1 MQVDRSC
8 LAIGG
13 GGWRLHS
20 LKKRTTSFYF
30 FIKRNVFNV
39 KDNWPLHFLSDP
51 YVLLLRIKI
60 CTWPN
65 LDSHLFNFVK
75 DTLTVKKINAACFCN
90 EIYTKLTLLYVIVLI
105 SFSRW
110 NGWQVDV
117 LALFS
122 FPSSK
127 SGRGNTRS
135 GTPRHWSLF
144 GWVIN
149 PLYLFV
155 WFNFFFSQSS

>member
-1 MQVDRSC
+1 MLIDYVSQLGEGDD
-8 LAIGG
+8 AFIF
-13 GGWRLHS
+13 W
-20 LKKRTTSFYF
+20 KKKNIFLLF
-30 FIKRNVFNV
+30 FLFIEDVFNV
-39 KDNWPLHFLSDP
+39 KDNWPLHFLSDSS
-51 YVLLLRIKI
+51 VLFLRIKI

-75 DTLTVKKINAACFCN
+75 DTLTVKKNNAACFCN
-90 EIYTKLTLLYVIVLI
+90 EIYTKLTSLI
-105 SFSRW
+105 ILIFFYRW
-110 NGWQVDV
+110 NGWRVDV

-144 GWVIN
+144 GWVTN
-149 PLYLFV
+149 LF
-155 WFNFFFSQSS
+155 FLIFCLI

>member
-39 KDNWPLHFLSDP
+39 KDNWPLHFLSDSS
-51 YVLLLRIKI
+51 VLLLRIKI

-75 DTLTVKKINAACFCN
+75 DTLTVKKNNAACFCN
-90 EIYTKLTLLYVIVLI
+90 EIYTKLTSLIILI

-110 NGWQVDV
+110 NGWRVDV

-144 GWVIN
+144 GWVTN
-149 PLYLFV
+149 LF
-155 WFNFFFSQSS
+155 FLIFCLI